1 VLPPSQ
7 HTILVGICASD
18 RLPFRFF
25 SLVTVHPPHYSR
37 QVPNTSSGLRR
48 LSLLLLIAW
57 ALVPTTIAAHEIPN
71 DVTVQVWLRPAG
83 QTLQMAVRVPL
94 EAMRDINWPTH
105 GPGYID
111 IEAAG
116 LLLGDAATVWL
127 ANDVEVYEDGQ
138 RLAIPRIVTTRL
150 SLPSDPSFRAYDNAI
165 DHIAGPGL
173 DASVDIVW
181 QQTMLDVLFE
191 YSIRSELSD
200 FSVRPGTE
208 RLGLRVLTVLR
219 FVRPDGVIRP
229 FEFLEDPGVVR
240 MDPSWYQA
248 SFRFVSLGFFH
259 ILDGLDHLLFLLC
272 LVIPFRRVRPL
283 LLVVTAFTVGHSIT
297 LIGSALNL
305 SPNGLWFPPLV
316 ETLIAMSIV
325 YMALENIVG
334 TRPDRRW
341 MITLGFGL
349 VHGFG
354 FSFALGEIMQF
365 AGAHLLTSLVAFN
378 IGVELGQLLVLA
390 VLLPVLS
397 LTFRYVVAE
406 RIGVIVLSVIVAHTA
421 WHWMVDRFEILRQ
434 YSFPSLSST
443 SLSSLLQWLTAIVF
457 AGGVIWLISA
467 LQKKRARATASG
479 ATGSDLPD

>member
-1 VLPPSQ
+1 MNLSRIAPKVVL
-7 HTILVGICASD
+7 LV
-18 RLPFRFF
+18 
-25 SLVTVHPPHYSR
+25 SLIWCLFPT
-37 QVPNTSSGLRR
+37 NTS
-48 LSLLLLIAW
+48 
-57 ALVPTTIAAHEIPN
+57 AHEIPN
-71 DVTVQVWLRPAG
+71 DVTVQLWIKPEL
-83 QTLQMAVRVPL
+83 QTLRVVVRVPL
-94 EAMRDINWPTH
+94 EAMRDIEWPTH

-111 IEAAG
+111 FEQAE

-127 ANDVEVYEDGQ
+127 ANDIEVYEAGA
-138 RLAIPRIVTTRL
+138 RLGVPEIVRTRL
-150 SLPSDPSFRAYDNAI
+150 SLPSDQSFRIYEDAI
-165 DHIAGPGL
+165 AHTMSPPL
-173 DASVDIVW
+173 DPSTDIVW

-191 YSIRSELSD
+191 YAIQSELSE

-229 FEFLEDPGVVR
+229 FEFLEDPGVVP

-248 SFRFVSLGFFH
+248 SFRFVRLGFFH

-272 LVIPFRRVRPL
+272 LIIPFRRMRPL
-283 LLVVTAFTVGHSIT
+283 ILVITAFTIGHSIT
-297 LIGSALNL
+297 LIGAALNL
-305 SPNGLWFPPLV
+305 APRALWFPPLV

-378 IGVELGQLLVLA
+378 IGVELGQLLILA
-390 VLLPVLS
+390 ILLPVLAVA
-397 LTFRYVVAE
+397 FRYVVAE
-406 RIGVIVLSVIVAHTA
+406 KVGVVVLSVIIAHTA
-421 WHWMVDRFEILRQ
+421 WHWMIERFEILRQ
-434 YSFPSLSST
+434 YSVPAMNAASLA
-443 SLSSLLQWLTAIVF
+443 SLLRWMTAIVF
-457 AGGVIWLISA
+457 IVGVIWLISA
-467 LQKKRARATASG
+467 LQKQRSRATVPGNS
-479 ATGSDLPD
+479 GSDVSD